1 MGQPELALVDCSDRS
16 LAARWAFGYRT
27 SMPAVGSMDALD
39 NSEIIEPHGSRTQAH
54 RQPSSCEAD
63 GHEEAQL
70 PSLAKS
76 SREVGPAA
84 LRPLPLPDALWHLRD
99 DQVEGMIAD
108 IHEAF
113 EQVLSVGSTPPRPA
127 TASS

>member
-1 MGQPELALVDCSDRS
+1 MYCSDRG
-16 LAARWAFGYRT
+16 LATRWAFGYKT

-39 NSEIIEPHGSRTQAH
+39 NGERTQAH
-54 RQPSSCEAD
+54 RQLSSCEAD

-84 LRPLPLPDALWHLRD
+84 LRPLQLLDALVQLD
-99 DQVEGMIAD
+99 GVFGALVEDMICD
-108 IHEAF
+108 VEKAF
-113 EQVLSVGSTPPRPA
+113 EDVFSVGSTPPWPA
-127 TASS
+127 MASS

>member
-1 MGQPELALVDCSDRS
+1 MGKP
-16 LAARWAFGYRT
+16 

-84 LRPLPLPDALWHLRD
+84 LRPLPLPDALVQLD
-99 DQVEGMIAD
+99 GVFGALVEDMICD
-108 IHEAF
+108 VEKAF
-113 EQVLSVGSTPPRPA
+113 EDVFSVGSTPPWPA
-127 TASS
+127 MASS

>member
-1 MGQPELALVDCSDRS
+1 
-16 LAARWAFGYRT
+16 
-27 SMPAVGSMDALD
+27 MPAFGSMDALE
-39 NSEIIEPHGSRTQAH
+39 NSETIEPNGSRTQAH

-84 LRPLPLPDALWHLRD
+84 LRPLPLPDALVLCQLD
-99 DQVEGMIAD
+99 GVFGALVEDMICD
-108 IHEAF
+108 VEKAF
-113 EQVLSVGSTPPRPA
+113 EDAFSVGSTPPWPA
-127 TASS
+127 MASS